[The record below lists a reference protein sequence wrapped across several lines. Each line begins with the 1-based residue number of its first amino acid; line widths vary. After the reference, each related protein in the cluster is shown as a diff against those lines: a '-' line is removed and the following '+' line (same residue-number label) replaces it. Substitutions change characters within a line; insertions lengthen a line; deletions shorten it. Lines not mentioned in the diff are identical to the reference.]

1 MAALLVSPSAAL
13 ADVDQAVG
21 GGFALEANVLDLVVV
36 PRTPD
41 VTFTATEP
49 DDGFDEVADVAGPID
64 VLGVVGANVLHVESV
79 ATGVFGENHD
89 AEVTTEASVADLSVG
104 GPGGINADL
113 VGSTC
118 TSNGDGSTGSVEIVD
133 LRLGDTPIA
142 IPSTAPNTTVTV
154 PGIATIVVNEQF
166 VSNAPGVGTGI
177 TVNALRINLLNGGVE
192 VIVAQS
198 RCLVAGPDVLL
209 PQLPT
214 LTVDKTALTPSLPAP
229 GGDFPMRVQVTNTSP
244 EAVSLISLIDNV
256 NGDLD
261 GQGTCNTPTTINPGA
276 TYTCQFTETFT
287 GVAGATQ
294 TDTVT
299 ATVVDIGGDVNPPAS
314 ASDSATVT
322 ITAVVGD
329 VPAIAVTKTAVPE
342 TLAAPGGNFT
352 YNIRVTNTGAEAV
365 NLTGLTD
372 NIYGNLDTRAGS
384 TCDTP
389 RALAPGAFYDC
400 SFTGPFTGAA
410 GATLTDT
417 VTASAV
423 DVDGDNNTVTATD
436 TATVTITAVAGD
448 VPAIEVDKSA
458 APGSLPAPGGN
469 FTFTVTVRNTG
480 AEQVRLTSLVDNVYG
495 NLDGQGTCDVPATI
509 NAGGN
514 YSCSFVG
521 NFTGAAGATETDTVT
536 ATAVD
541 TDGDNNTVTD
551 TDTATVS
558 IQGAGSTIRVE
569 KSASPTSRPEPGGN
583 FTFTVRVVNTG
594 SNPVTIQTINDN
606 IYGNLATRAGS
617 TCGTLIN
624 TSVGVGASATC
635 TFTVNFT
642 GDAGDTETNTVT
654 VTGTGITATAGSA
667 TISITNAAPMIR
679 VAKDATPTSRPEPGG
694 TFTFRVTVSNLTGEQ
709 VVISSITDDKHGNLN
724 GRGTCDSGAVLAA
737 NTSYVCQFDAQ
748 FTGVA
753 GDSETDIVT
762 VAVVDDEG
770 TSSSAQG
777 DATVRITPRGTA
789 VPTIIVNNVSG
800 VTCTSNATTTA
811 SSGEY
816 RIAQVNINNNN
827 TCVSSAT
834 ATGGTTAKP
843 IPAAPAAAAAA
854 SPATPGRV
862 LARTGQDAAR
872 LIALAAAL
880 MALGY
885 LLMKVSPKRRP
896 GDNGA

>member
-1 MAALLVSPSAAL
+1 MLISPTAAL

-41 VTFTATEP
+41 VTFTANEP
-49 DDGFDEVADVAGPID
+49 DDGFDEVADVVGPID

-104 GPGGINADL
+104 GPIGGITADV

-133 LRLGDTPIA
+133 LRLGDELIA
-142 IPSTAPNTTVTV
+142 IPSTAPNTTITL

-177 TVNALRINLLNGGVE
+177 TVNALRINLLNGGIE

-198 RCLVAGPDVLL
+198 RCLVAGPDVLI
-209 PQLPT
+209 PQFAT
-214 LTVDKTALTPSLPAP
+214 ITVDKTALTPTLPVP
-229 GGDFPMRVQVTNTSP
+229 GGDFTFRVQVTNTSL
-244 EAVSLISLIDNV
+244 EAVSLTSLVDDIYGN
-256 NGDLD
+256 LD
-261 GQGTCNTPTTINPGA
+261 GRGTCETPTTINPGA
-276 TYTCQFTETFT
+276 TYTCQFTGEFI

-299 ATVVDIGGDVNPPAS
+299 ATAVDIGGDINPPAT

-322 ITAVVGD
+322 IVAVVGD
-329 VPAIAVTKTAVPE
+329 VPAITVTKTAVPE
-342 TLAAPGGNFT
+342 TLAAPGGTFT

-400 SFTGPFTGAA
+400 SFTGPFTGVA
-410 GATLTDT
+410 GATLTDV
-417 VTASAV
+417 VTATAV
-423 DVDGDNNTVTATD
+423 DTDGDNNTATD
-436 TATVTITAVAGD
+436 TDDATVTITAVAGD
-448 VPAIEVDKSA
+448 VPAIQVDKTVT
-458 APGSLPAPGGN
+458 PGSLPAPGGN
-469 FTFTVTVRNTG
+469 FTFTVTVNNTG
-480 AEQVRLTSLVDNVYG
+480 AEQVSLTGLVDNVYG
-495 NLDGQGTCDVPATI
+495 NLDGRGTCDVPATI
-509 NAGGN
+509 SAGGN

-521 NFTGAAGATETDTVT
+521 NFTGVAGATETDTVT

-569 KSASPTSRPEPGGN
+569 KSASPASRPEPGGN

-594 SNPVTIQTINDN
+594 SAPVTILTINDSV
-606 IYGNLATRAGS
+606 YGNLATRAGS

-624 TSVGVGASATC
+624 TSVAVGASATC
-635 TFTVNFT
+635 TFTVTFT

-694 TFTFRVTVSNLTGEQ
+694 TFTFKVTVSNLTGEQ

-762 VAVVDDEG
+762 VTVVDDEG

-789 VPTIIVNNVSG
+789 VPRIIVNNVSG

-816 RIAQVNINNNN
+816 RIAQININNNN
-827 TCVSSAT
+827 SCVSSAT
-834 ATGGTTAKP
+834 ATGGTAAAKP
-843 IPAAPAAAAAA
+843 STVAP
-854 SPATPGRV
+854 PATQATPAKV

-885 LLMKVSPKRRP
+885 LLMRVNPKRKP
-896 GDNGA
+896 GGSGA

>member
-1 MAALLVSPSAAL
+1 MLISPTAAL
-13 ADVDQAVG
+13 ADVDQATG
-21 GGFALEANVLDLVVV
+21 GGFALDADILGLVVI
-36 PRTPD
+36 PPTPN

-49 DDGFDEVADVAGPID
+49 DDGFDEVADVVGPVD
-64 VLGVVGANVLHVESV
+64 VLGAATAGVLHVESQ
-79 ATGVFGENHD
+79 ASGVFGENHD
-89 AEVTTEASVADLSVG
+89 ATVRSEASAADVVVAPLTN
-104 GPGGINADL
+104 GITVEA
-113 VGSTC
+113 VSSTC
-118 TSNGDGSTGSVEIVD
+118 VANGDGASGITEIVD
-133 LRLGDTPIA
+133 LRVGGNPIT
-142 IPSTAPNTTVTV
+142 IPSTAPNTTIDV
-154 PGIATIVVNEQF
+154 PGIATIVINEQF
-166 VSNAPGVGTGI
+166 ESNVPGVGTGI
-177 TVNALRINLLNGGVE
+177 TVNALHITLLGGAGE

-198 RCLVAGPDVLL
+198 RCLLAGPNVLI
-209 PQLPT
+209 PQIPT

-229 GGDFPMRVQVTNTSP
+229 GGAFPMRVQVTNTSP
-244 EAVSLISLIDNV
+244 EAVMLTSLIDNV

-261 GQGTCNTPTTINPGA
+261 GQGTCNTPVVINPGA

-299 ATVVDIGGDVNPPAS
+299 ATVVDIGGDVNPPAT

-329 VPAIAVTKTAVPE
+329 VPAISVTKTAVPE
-342 TLAAPGGNFT
+342 TLPAPGGTFT

-365 NLTGLTD
+365 SVTGLND
-372 NIYGNLDTRAGS
+372 NIYGNLDTRPGS
-384 TCDTP
+384 TCDVP
-389 RALAPGAFYDC
+389 RALAVGAFYDC
-400 SFTGPFTGAA
+400 SFTAPFTGAV

-417 VTASAV
+417 VTATAV

-436 TATVTITAVAGD
+436 TATVTIVAVAGD
-448 VPAIEVDKSA
+448 VPAIQVEKTVT
-458 APGSLPAPGGN
+458 PGSLPAPGGN
-469 FTFTVTVRNTG
+469 FTFTVTVTNTG
-480 AEQVRLTSLVDNVYG
+480 NEQVILTGLNDNVYG
-495 NLDGQGTCDVPATI
+495 NLDGEGTCDVPATI
-509 NAGGN
+509 NVGGN

-558 IQGAGSTIRVE
+558 IQGAGPSVRVE
-569 KSASPTSRPEPGGN
+569 KTANPTSRPEPGGQ

-594 SNPVTIQTINDN
+594 NAAVTIQTINDN
-606 IYGNLATRAGS
+606 VYGNLATRAGS

-624 TSVGVGASATC
+624 TSVAVGATATC
-635 TFTVNFT
+635 TFTVTFT

-679 VAKDATPTSRPEPGG
+679 VAKDATPASRPEPGG
-694 TFTFRVTVSNLTGEQ
+694 TFTFRVAVSNLTGES
-709 VVISSITDDKHGNLN
+709 VIISSINDNVHGNLN
-724 GRGTCDSGAVLAA
+724 GRGTCDSGGVLAA
-737 NTSYVCQFDAQ
+737 NTTYVCQFDAE

-762 VAVVDDEG
+762 VTVVDDEG

-777 DATVRITPRGTA
+777 DATVRITPKGTA
-789 VPTIIVNNVSG
+789 VGPTIIVNNTNG

-811 SSGEY
+811 NSGEY

-827 TCVSSAT
+827 SCVSSAT
-834 ATGGTTAKP
+834 ATGGTAAKP
-843 IPAAPAAAAAA
+843 TPTTT
-854 SPATPGRV
+854 ATPGTPAARV
-862 LARTGQDAAR
+862 LARTGQDTAR

-885 LLMKVSPKRRP
+885 LLMRVSPKRKP
-896 GDNGA
+896 GEY

>member
-1 MAALLVSPSAAL
+1 MLISPSSAL

-21 GGFALEANVLDLVVV
+21 GGFALQANVLNLVVV

-49 DDGFDEVADVAGPID
+49 DDGFDEVADVVGP
-64 VLGVVGANVLHVESV
+64 VNVVGVVGANVLHVESQ

-89 AEVTTEASVADLSVG
+89 AQVTTEASVADLSVG
-104 GPGGINADL
+104 GSGGINADL

-133 LRLGDTPIA
+133 LRLGDELIA
-142 IPSTAPNTTVTV
+142 IPSTAPNTTITV

-177 TVNALRINLLNGGVE
+177 TVNALRITLLNGGVE

-198 RCLVAGPDVLL
+198 RCLVAGPDVLI
-209 PQLPT
+209 PQFAT
-214 LTVDKTALTPSLPAP
+214 ITVDKTALTPTLPVP
-229 GGDFPMRVQVTNTSP
+229 GGDFTFRVQVTNTSL
-244 EAVSLISLIDNV
+244 EAVSLTSLVDDIYGN
-256 NGDLD
+256 LD
-261 GQGTCNTPTTINPGA
+261 GRGTCETPTTINPGA
-276 TYTCQFTETFT
+276 TYTCQFTGEFI

-299 ATVVDIGGDVNPPAS
+299 ATAVDIGGDINPPAT

-322 ITAVVGD
+322 IVAVVGD
-329 VPAIAVTKTAVPE
+329 VPAISVSKTAVPE
-342 TLAAPGGNFT
+342 SLPVPGGAFT

-389 RALAPGAFYDC
+389 RALAVGAFYDC
-400 SFTGPFTGAA
+400 SFTGPFTGVA

-417 VTASAV
+417 VTATAV

-436 TATVTITAVAGD
+436 TATVRIFAGD
-448 VPAIEVDKSA
+448 VPAIQVVKTA
-458 APGSLPAPGGN
+458 TPGSLPAPGGN
-469 FTFTVTVRNTG
+469 FTFTVTVNNTG
-480 AEQVRLTSLVDNVYG
+480 AEQVSLTGLVDNVYG
-495 NLDGQGTCDVPATI
+495 NLDGRGTCDVPATI
-509 NAGGN
+509 SAGGS

-521 NFTGAAGATETDTVT
+521 NFTGVAGATETDTVT

-569 KSASPTSRPEPGGN
+569 KSASPASRPEPGGA

-594 SNPVTIQTINDN
+594 SAPVTILTINDSV
-606 IYGNLATRAGS
+606 YGNLATRAGS

-624 TSVGVGASATC
+624 TSVAVGSSATC
-635 TFTVNFT
+635 TFTVTFT

-667 TISITNAAPMIR
+667 TISITNAAPLIR
-679 VAKDATPTSRPEPGG
+679 VAKDATPTSRPAPGG
-694 TFTFRVTVSNLTGEQ
+694 TFTFKVTVSNLTGEQ
-709 VVISSITDDKHGNLN
+709 VVISSITDDKHGDLN
-724 GRGTCDSGAVLAA
+724 GRGTCDRGAVLAA

-753 GDSETDIVT
+753 GDSETNIVT
-762 VAVVDDEG
+762 VTVVDDEG

-789 VPTIIVNNVSG
+789 VVVPTIIVNNVSG

-816 RIAQVNINNNN
+816 RIAQININNNN
-827 TCVSSAT
+827 SCTSNAT
-834 ATGGTTAKP
+834 ATGGTAAK
-843 IPAAPAAAAAA
+843 
-854 SPATPGRV
+854 ATPTSAVTTPAKV
-862 LARTGQDAAR
+862 LARTGQDTAR
-872 LIALAAAL
+872 LLALAAAL

-885 LLMKVSPKRRP
+885 LLMRVNPKRRP
-896 GDNGA
+896 GESGA

>member
-1 MAALLVSPSAAL
+1 MLISPTAAL
-13 ADVDQAVG
+13 ADVDEARG
-21 GGFALEANVLDLVVV
+21 GGFALSADVLDLVVV
-36 PRTPD
+36 PPTPD
-41 VTFTATEP
+41 ETWTATEP
-49 DDGFDEVADVAGPID
+49 DDGFDEVSDVVGPVN
-64 VLGVVGANVLHVESV
+64 VLDVVGANVLHVESL
-79 ATGVFGENHD
+79 ASGVSGENHD
-89 AEVTTEASVADLSVG
+89 AQVTSEASVADLTVG
-104 GPGGINADL
+104 GTGGINADV

-142 IPSTAPNTTVTV
+142 IPSTAPNTEITV
-154 PGIATIVVNEQF
+154 PGIATIIVNEQF
-166 VSNAPGVGTGI
+166 VSDVPGVGSGI

-198 RCLVAGPDVLL
+198 RCLVAGPNVLIT
-209 PQLPT
+209 QVPT
-214 LTVDKTALTPSLPAP
+214 LTVNKTALTPSLPAP
-229 GGDFPMRVQVTNTSP
+229 GGDFPMQVEVTNTSP
-244 EAVSLISLIDNV
+244 EAVSLISLVDSV
-256 NGDLD
+256 SGDLD
-261 GQGTCNTPTTINPGA
+261 GEGTCETPVTINPGA

-299 ATVVDIGGDVNPPAS
+299 ATVVDIGGTNNPPAT

-329 VPAIAVTKTAVPE
+329 VPTITVTKTAVPE
-342 TLAAPGGNFT
+342 TLAAPGGTFT

-384 TCDTP
+384 TCDVP
-389 RALAPGAFYDC
+389 RALAPAAFYDC

-417 VTASAV
+417 VTATAV
-423 DVDGDNNTVTATD
+423 DVDGDNNTVSATD

-458 APGSLPAPGGN
+458 APGSLPVPGGN

-480 AEQVRLTSLVDNVYG
+480 AEQVTLTGLTDNVYG

-509 NAGGN
+509 NIGGN

-558 IQGAGSTIRVE
+558 IQIPGSNIRVE
-569 KSASPTSRPEPGGN
+569 KDAAPSSRPEPGGE

-594 SNPVTIQTINDN
+594 SAPVTILTITDS

-624 TSVGVGASATC
+624 TSVAVGATATC
-635 TFTVNFT
+635 TFTVTFT
-642 GDAGDTETNTVT
+642 GDAGDSETNTVT
-654 VTGTGITATAGSA
+654 VTGTGITATAGSE

-694 TFTFRVTVSNLTGEQ
+694 TFTFKVTVSNLTGEQ

-737 NTSYVCQFDAQ
+737 NTSYVCQFNAE

-762 VAVVDDEG
+762 VTVVDDEG

-777 DATVRITPRGTA
+777 DATVTITPKGTA

-816 RIAQVNINNNN
+816 RIAQININNNN
-827 TCVSSAT
+827 SCTSNAT
-834 ATGGTTAKP
+834 ATGGTAAKP
-843 IPAAPAAAAAA
+843 TPAATTTPAK
-854 SPATPGRV
+854 V
-862 LARTGQDAAR
+862 LARTGQDTAR

-885 LLMKVSPKRRP
+885 LLMRVSPRRRP
-896 GDNGA
+896 GDGGA